1 MAREEE
7 IIEFASA
14 AAFEEW
20 LAAHHSACP
29 GIWLKLR
36 KKGRG
41 VDCLDYA
48 QALDVALCY
57 GWIDG
62 QKDKFDDSRWLQ
74 RFTPRTPRSRW
85 SKVNREKVTALIEQG
100 RMRAPGM
107 AEAERAKADGRW
119 DAAYAGQKTAIVP
132 EDLAAALA
140 ASPAAA
146 EFFGDSRQPE
156 PVLDPLPGA
165 GCQEAGN
172 PGAPDPEVRR
182 DVWPSIRRSTPDLAA
197 PGIQPLGQGDYA
209 HVHDLQTQL
218 RMRLQ

>member
-7 IIEFASA
+7 VTEFASA

-20 LAAHHSACP
+20 IAAHHATCP

-36 KKGRG
+36 KKGCG

-62 QKDKFDDSRWLQ
+62 QKDKFDDSCWLQ

-85 SKVNREKVTALIEQG
+85 SKVNREKASALIEQG

-107 AEAERAKADGRW
+107 AEVERAQADGRW
-119 DAAYAGQKTAIVP
+119 DAAYAGSKTATVP
-132 EDLAAALA
+132 EDLAVALA

-146 EFFGDSRQPE
+146 EFFATLDSQNRYSILYRVQDAKKPE
-156 PVLDPLPGA
+156 TRA
-165 GCQEAGN
+165 
-172 PGAPDPEVRR
+172 RR
-182 DVWPSIRRSTPDLAA
+182 IQKFVEMLAQHQK
-197 PGIQPLGQGDYA
+197 I
-209 HVHDLQTQL
+209 HT
-218 RMRLQ
+218 

>member
-1 MAREEE
+1 VAREEE

-20 LAAHHSACP
+20 LAAHHSTCP

-41 VDCLDYA
+41 VDGLDYA

-62 QKDKFDDSRWLQ
+62 QKDKFDDSCWLQ
-74 RFTPRTPRSRW
+74 RFTPRAPRSRW

-107 AEAERAKADGRW
+107 AEVERARADGRW
-119 DAAYAGQKTAIVP
+119 DAAYAGPKTATVP
-132 EDLAAALA
+132 EDLAVALA

-146 EFFGDSRQPE
+146 EFFATLDSQNRYSILYRVQDAKKPE
-156 PVLDPLPGA
+156 TRA
-165 GCQEAGN
+165 
-172 PGAPDPEVRR
+172 RR
-182 DVWPSIRRSTPDLAA
+182 IQKFVEMLAQHQK
-197 PGIQPLGQGDYA
+197 I
-209 HVHDLQTQL
+209 H
-218 RMRLQ
+218 